1 MYRRN
6 PGRYAEKETRLFA
19 RKEKKVERKPGLR
32 QREYRMKL
40 VRIANLSVSQLG
52 LYDYLCSFK
61 NGQSAQ
67 CVRL

>member
-1 MYRRN
+1 MCRRD
-6 PGRYAEKETRLFA
+6 PGRYVEKEARIFA
-19 RKEKKVERKPGLR
+19 RKEKKGDRKPGVW

-40 VRIANLSVSQLG
+40 VRIANLSVPQLG